1 MDKKKRVIH
10 RWEFLDDLYLWLQN
24 CDDPAINVPHKPNL
38 IRLNKRS
45 VGIIIEAIEDVLRCY
60 MAYECG
66 PNETLEIRPF
76 KGLVLKV
83 EREPTC
89 EKVNSLTG
97 ETFIQRFRL
106 RIRTYVPR
114 YWQRIWSGLK
124 P

>member
-60 MAYECG
+60 MAYECA

-106 RIRTYVPR
+106 RIRAYVPR